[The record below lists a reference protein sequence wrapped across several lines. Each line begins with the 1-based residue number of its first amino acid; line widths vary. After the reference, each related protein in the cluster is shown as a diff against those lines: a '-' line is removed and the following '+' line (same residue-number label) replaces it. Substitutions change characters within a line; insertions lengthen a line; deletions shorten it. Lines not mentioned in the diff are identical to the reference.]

1 MTRWSF
7 EGESAASRPP
17 PPPGIVL
24 GQYLGGDFA
33 LPVNDDGLAVWPFED
48 FNRHLVILGKTG
60 KGKTSTAWTVFDGTS
75 RANPDAQIFV
85 IDGNADPEMAKTF
98 GASMVATGRDPLIFP
113 QERFNAW
120 PGGDWR
126 PIYNRLLQVIPF
138 AETEAAAYYTDSAT
152 VVLQLA
158 CRLSGIPPA
167 STEELFD
174 RLDYE
179 VLMDAYGPRELKGI
193 KPEHV
198 EAVYMRCKSVCAHFG
213 SALDGERTFADLDAA
228 YFGLDAL
235 VLGKSAV
242 VTMRMLLS
250 QLEYYIEHEKPRD
263 RLCVVIIDEFAS
275 LAKGVNVST
284 FVEHARKL
292 GVCVILM
299 SQTVPGMGDPV
310 QIARVLHNSGLLI
323 VHSTPEWLEILSL
336 IGTEIKPEMT
346 LREEN
351 DLGADLDMLR
361 LVEKP
366 KVTRDELLALPVGHV
381 WAFRDNCAMR
391 LSISLPDA
399 GGYEPFMLPEP
410 EALFE
415 SLSDAWKT
423 GVHVDRPPM
432 WLGGQRR
439 KGSFHG
445 AEFEIPDEDAGEP
458 ADGSVSQPTAGMAA
472 PPDADGAGAQPPDGA
487 NAESSDGADATSP
500 DGEDAVPSDDAD
512 ATSTQGA
519 DAAPPDD
526 TVTEEVNDD

>member
-1 MTRWSF
+1 MTKWTFDNEQS
-7 EGESAASRPP
+7 SSSPP
-17 PPPGIVL
+17 PPPGIAL

-33 LPVNDDGLAVWPFED
+33 LPVGGDGLAVWPFAD
-48 FNRHLVILGKTG
+48 LNRHLVILGKTG
-60 KGKTSTAWTVFDGTS
+60 KGKTSTAWTVFDATG

-98 GASMVATGRDPLIFP
+98 GASMASTGRDPLIFP
-113 QERFNAW
+113 QQRFNAW
-120 PGGDWR
+120 PSGDWR
-126 PIYNRLLQVIPF
+126 PVYNRLLEVIPF

-158 CRLSGIPPA
+158 CRLAGTPPA

-213 SALDGERTFADLDAA
+213 SALDGERSFADLRAA

-235 VLGKSAV
+235 VLGKSAI

-323 VHSTPEWLEILSL
+323 VHSTPEWEEISSL
-336 IGTEIKPEMT
+336 IGSEIKPEMT
-346 LREEN
+346 LRNES
-351 DLGADLDMLR
+351 DAGADLDMLR
-361 LVEKP
+361 MVERP
-366 KVTRDELLALPVGHV
+366 KVTPDELLSLPVGQV
-381 WAFRDNCAMR
+381 WAFRDNRAMR
-391 LSISLPDA
+391 LDIKLPSVEC
-399 GGYEPFMLPEP
+399 EPFELPEP

-415 SLSDAWKT
+415 PLGDVWSRGSS
-423 GVHVDRPPM
+423 VERRPM
-432 WLGGQRR
+432 WLGGNTR
-439 KGSFHG
+439 KATFRSSD
-445 AEFEIPDEDAGEP
+445 FEMPDEGGAPETDSESAPAPDSESAPAPNGEG
-458 ADGSVSQPTAGMAA
+458 DS
-472 PPDADGAGAQPPDGA
+472 PP
-487 NAESSDGADATSP
+487 ES
-500 DGEDAVPSDDAD
+500 
-512 ATSTQGA
+512 
-519 DAAPPDD
+519 
-526 TVTEEVNDD
+526 VTEEANND

>member
-1 MTRWSF
+1 MTRWTFDS
-7 EGESAASRPP
+7 ESVSSRPP
-17 PPPGIVL
+17 PPGVVL

-33 LPVNDDGLAVWPFED
+33 LPVNDDGFAVWPFED

-60 KGKTSTAWTVFDGTS
+60 KGKTSTAWTVFDGTG

-120 PGGDWR
+120 PSSDWR

-138 AETEAAAYYTDSAT
+138 AETEAAAYYTDSAA

-158 CRLSGIPPA
+158 CRLSGIAPA
-167 STEELFD
+167 STDELFD

-198 EAVYMRCKSVCAHFG
+198 EAVYMRCKSVYAHFG
-213 SALDGERTFADLDAA
+213 TALDGERSFAELDAA

-336 IGTEIKPEMT
+336 IGTEMKPEMT
-346 LREEN
+346 LRNES
-351 DLGADLDMLR
+351 DLGADLDLLR

-366 KVTRDELLALPVGHV
+366 KVTRDQLLALPVGHV
-381 WAFRDNCAMR
+381 WAFRDNRAMR
-391 LSISLPDA
+391 LSIRLPETE
-399 GGYEPFMLPEP
+399 GYGRFELPEP

-415 SLSDAWKT
+415 SLSDAWKR

-439 KGSFHG
+439 KEPFRGT
-445 AEFEIPDEDAGEP
+445 EFEIPDEEAGEP
-458 ADGSVSQPTAGMAA
+458 AEDAAVQPTDGTAA
-472 PPDADGAGAQPPDGA
+472 ESDANGADAQQPDSDPPDSAEAASPSGGDEPPPDA
-487 NAESSDGADATSP
+487 
-500 DGEDAVPSDDAD
+500 
-512 ATSTQGA
+512 
-519 DAAPPDD
+519 

>member
-1 MTRWSF
+1 MTKWTFADS
-7 EGESAASRPP
+7 GNSNSRPP

-33 LPVNDDGLAVWPFED
+33 LPVDDDGLAVWPFAD

-60 KGKTSTAWTVFDGTS
+60 KGKSSTAWTVFDATG
-75 RANPDAQIFV
+75 RANADTQIFV

-120 PGGDWR
+120 PSGDWR
-126 PIYNRLLQVIPF
+126 PIYNRLLEVIPF

-152 VVLQLA
+152 VVLQLV
-158 CRLSGIPPA
+158 CRLGGIPPA

-213 SALDGERTFADLDAA
+213 SALDGTRSFADLTAA
-228 YFGLDAL
+228 YFGLDAM
-235 VLGKSAV
+235 VLGKSAI

-323 VHSTPEWLEILSL
+323 VHSTPEWSEIAAL
-336 IGTEIKPEMT
+336 IGSEIKPELT
-346 LREEN
+346 LRSES
-351 DLGADLDMLR
+351 DMSADLDMLR

-366 KVTRDELLALPVGHV
+366 KVTRDELLSLPVGHV
-381 WAFRDNCAMR
+381 WAFRDNRAMR
-391 LSISLPDA
+391 LSICLPDDS
-399 GGYEPFMLPEP
+399 GYEPFALPEP
-410 EALFE
+410 EELFE
-415 SLSDAWKT
+415 SLSGAWSK
-423 GVHVDRPPM
+423 GSERPPM

-439 KGSFHG
+439 KAGFRS
-445 AEFEIPDEDAGEP
+445 AEFEIPDEGAEEP
-458 ADGSVSQPTAGMAA
+458 TDSADVS
-472 PPDADGAGAQPPDGA
+472 PPDGADVSPPDGADVSPPDDADVSPPDGADVSPPDDADVSPPDGAGATPP
-487 NAESSDGADATSP
+487 AE
-500 DGEDAVPSDDAD
+500 
-512 ATSTQGA
+512 
-519 DAAPPDD
+519 
-526 TVTEEVNDD
+526 TVREEVDENTEET